1 MQASTREGNPRWLPY
16 SATILPIL
24 RPTERRI
31 APHSLLHQVSGWWL
45 HGYDMMQEM
54 QLYFQFLVIRISY
67 RRSLA
72 FSLIYMVW
80 CWLFSAKKG
89 LVLSTMGPPNIGSCW
104 SSLWDCTSC
113 VFLSSSNLDN
123 AWTINLDSGIFRSEA
138 KNYNIKYPELS
149 SPTRQTEDRL
159 EKRTA
164 RQVTTPL
171 PRRKKSPRIHSI

>member
-1 MQASTREGNPRWLPY
+1 MSWEQASSSLLMQASTREGNPRWLPY

-24 RPTERRI
+24 RPKERRI

-54 QLYFQFLVIRISY
+54 QLYFQILVIRISY

-80 CWLFSAKKG
+80 CWLFSAKMG

-149 SPTRQTEDRL
+149 SPTN
-159 EKRTA
+159 
-164 RQVTTPL
+164 
-171 PRRKKSPRIHSI
+171 